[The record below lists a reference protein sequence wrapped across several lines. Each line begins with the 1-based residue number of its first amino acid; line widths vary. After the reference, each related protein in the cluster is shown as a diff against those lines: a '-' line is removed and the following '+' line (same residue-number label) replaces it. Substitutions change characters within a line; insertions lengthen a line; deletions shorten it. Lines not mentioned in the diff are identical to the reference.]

1 MLKLTRKTQQGV
13 VVTPKGQSDLTP
25 LVIRVVDIVPG
36 TVGLGFD
43 GEDYEIVRSE
53 IYNGGIDTYDY
64 KPKPNLITSPNFIQN
79 RMIVTKQLPHHGAK

>member
-13 VVTPKGQSDLTP
+13 VITPKGQSDLTP

-53 IYNGGIDTYDY
+53 IYKGGIDTDDLEH
-64 KPKPNLITSPNFIQN
+64 KPN
-79 RMIVTKQLPHHGAK
+79 

>member
-13 VVTPKGQSDLTP
+13 VITPKGQSNLTP

-53 IYNGGIDTYDY
+53 IYNGGIDTRD
-64 KPKPNLITSPNFIQN
+64 PEHKPN
-79 RMIVTKQLPHHGAK
+79 